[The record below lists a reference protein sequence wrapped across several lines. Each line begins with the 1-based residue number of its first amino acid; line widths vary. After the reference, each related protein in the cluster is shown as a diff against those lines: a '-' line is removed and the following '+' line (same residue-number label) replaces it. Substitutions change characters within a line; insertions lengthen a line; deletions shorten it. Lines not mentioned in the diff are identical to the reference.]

1 MQLLSINGRVATRL
15 QFTCSVATR
24 LRRGNHIVILQTFG
38 RYATIA
44 NSLVVIFILFAACKR
59 SPEGTSPA
67 YRELTEA
74 VYASGNVYPRNEYT
88 VTADANGVLQQ
99 RLVNEGDS
107 IRKNQLLF
115 VLESASEDARQQAAA
130 NAFRQARAN
139 LGANSP
145 VLAELEAQ
153 IRNARTRV
161 ANDSINYN
169 RFRELYGQNATSRA
183 ELERAEL
190 NYTLSRNNLRAQLN
204 TFQRSRDQIRLDVAN
219 NRSQLVSTEVAGR
232 NTRIRSF
239 VDGKVYEVFKEPGE
253 VIRVGEQL
261 ALVGS
266 GNQLFAQLAVDES
279 DFGRIRVGQEVIL
292 KADVYPDKV
301 FNARVSKIYPKLNRT
316 DQSFR
321 VDAEFVGERPASY
334 YGLTVE
340 ANIIISQNKHVLT
353 IPKSYVIG
361 NDSIWVEQDGKKQK
375 VKFRKGAENFDLVE
389 VKGGLNEKSILV
401 SVE

>member
-1 MQLLSINGRVATRL
+1 MKTTLSIL
-15 QFTCSVATR
+15 
-24 LRRGNHIVILQTFG
+24 
-38 RYATIA
+38 
-44 NSLVVIFILFAACKR
+44 IFFCLLGAACKR
-59 SPEGTSPA
+59 DTGGTSPA
-67 YRELTEA
+67 YKDLTEA

-88 VTADANGVLQQ
+88 VTADATGILQQ

-107 IRKNQLLF
+107 IHKNQLLF
-115 VLESASEDARQQAAA
+115 VLESATEDARQQAAA
-130 NAFRQARAN
+130 NAYRQARAN

-153 IRNARTRV
+153 VRNARTRL

-190 NYTLSRNNLRAQLN
+190 NYTLSRNNFRAQQN
-204 TFQRSRDQIRLDVAN
+204 TLQRSRDQIRLDVAN
-219 NRSQLVSTEVAGR
+219 NRSQLVTSEVAGR
-232 NTRIRSF
+232 NTRVRSF
-239 VDGKVYEVFKEPGE
+239 VDGKVYEVYKEPGE
-253 VIRVGEQL
+253 IVKPGEQL

-266 GNQLFAQLAVDES
+266 GKQLYAQLSVDES
-279 DFGRIRVGQEVIL
+279 DFGRMRMGQEVML
-292 KADVYPDKV
+292 KADVYPNKV
-301 FNARVSKIYPKLNRT
+301 FKARVSKIYPKLNRT

-321 VDAEFVGERPASY
+321 VDAEFTGERPASY

-361 NDSIWVEQDGKKQK
+361 NDSVWVEQDGKKQK
-375 VKFRKGAENFDLVE
+375 VQFRKGAENFDLVE
-389 VKGGLNEKSILV
+389 VKDGLRETSKLILNE
-401 SVE
+401 

>member
-1 MQLLSINGRVATRL
+1 MKPLFYILPLL
-15 QFTCSVATR
+15 
-24 LRRGNHIVILQTFG
+24 
-38 RYATIA
+38 
-44 NSLVVIFILFAACKR
+44 LFAACKR
-59 SPEGTSPA
+59 SPEGTSPM

-88 VTADANGVLQQ
+88 VTADATGVLQQ

-107 IRKNQLLF
+107 IRRNQLLF
-115 VLESASEDARQQAAA
+115 VLESATEDARRQAAA
-130 NAFRQARAN
+130 NAYRQARAN

-153 IRNARTRV
+153 VRNARTRV
-161 ANDSINYN
+161 SNDSINYT
-169 RFRELYGQNATSRA
+169 RFRELYSQNATSRA

-190 NYTLSRNNLRAQLN
+190 NYTLSKNTLRAQLN
-204 TFQRSRDQIRLDVAN
+204 TFQRTRDQIRLDVAN
-219 NRSQLVSTEVAGR
+219 NRSQLISTEVAGR

-239 VDGKVYEVFKEPGE
+239 VDGKVYEVYKEPGE
-253 VIRVGEQL
+253 VVKPGEQL

-266 GNQLFAQLAVDES
+266 GRQLFAQLAVDES
-279 DFGRIRVGQEVIL
+279 DFGRIRIGQQVVL
-292 KADVYPDKV
+292 KADVYPNKI
-301 FNARVSKIYPKLNRT
+301 FKARVSKIYPKLNRA

-321 VDAEFVGERPASY
+321 VDADFVGERPDAY

-361 NDSIWVEQDGKKQK
+361 IDSVWIEQDGNPQK
-375 VKFRKGAENFDLVE
+375 IKFQKGAENFDLVE
-389 VKGGLNEKSILV
+389 VKGGISEKDKVMIND
-401 SVE
+401 E

>member
-1 MQLLSINGRVATRL
+1 MKRLLYLTLLTMLS
-15 QFTCSVATR
+15 S
-24 LRRGNHIVILQTFG
+24 
-38 RYATIA
+38 
-44 NSLVVIFILFAACKR
+44 ACQR
-59 SPEGTSPA
+59 DNDGTSPT

-88 VTADANGVLQQ
+88 VTADATGTIQQ

-107 IRKNQLLF
+107 IHRHQLLF
-115 VLESASEDARQQAAA
+115 VLESVTEEARQQAAA
-130 NAFRQARAN
+130 NAYRQARAN

-153 IRNARTRV
+153 VRNARTRL
-161 ANDSINYN
+161 ANDSINYS
-169 RFRELYGQNATSRA
+169 RFRELYDQNATSRA

-190 NYTLSRNNLRAQLN
+190 NYTLSRNTLRAQLN
-204 TFQRSRDQIRLDVAN
+204 TLQRSRDQIRLDVAN
-219 NRSQLVSTEVAGR
+219 NRSQFISSEVAGR

-239 VDGKVYEVFKEPGE
+239 VDGKVYEVYKEPGE
-253 VIRVGEQL
+253 VIKPGEQL

-266 GNQLFAQLAVDES
+266 GNRLYAQLAVDES
-279 DFGRIRVGQEVIL
+279 DFGRLRTGQDVIL
-292 KADVYPDKV
+292 KADVYPDQV
-301 FNARVSKIYPKLNRT
+301 FNARVSKIYPKLNRA

-353 IPKSYVIG
+353 IPKAYVTG
-361 NDSIWVEQDGKKQK
+361 TDSVWIDQAGKKQK
-375 VKFRKGAENFDLVE
+375 IKFQKGAENFDVVE
-389 VKGGLNEKSILV
+389 VKSGLTEQSKLILNE
-401 SVE
+401 

>member
-1 MQLLSINGRVATRL
+1 MKPTL
-15 QFTCSVATR
+15 
-24 LRRGNHIVILQTFG
+24 
-38 RYATIA
+38 
-44 NSLVVIFILFAACKR
+44 FILLLFSVFTACKR
-59 SPEGTSPA
+59 GTDGTSPT

-88 VTADANGVLQQ
+88 ITADANGVLQQ
-99 RLVNEGDS
+99 RFVNEGDS
-107 IRKNQLLF
+107 IHRNQLLF
-115 VLESASEDARQQAAA
+115 VLESATEDARQQAAA
-130 NAFRQARAN
+130 NAYRLSRSN

-145 VLAELEAQ
+145 VLAEQEAQ
-153 IRNARTRV
+153 VRNARTRL

-169 RFRELYGQNATSRA
+169 RFHDLYGQNATSRA

-190 NYTLSRNNLRAQLN
+190 NYTLSRNNLRAQVN
-204 TFQRSRDQIRLDVAN
+204 TLQRNRNQIRLDVEN
-219 NRSQLVSTEVAGR
+219 NRSQLVSSQVAGR

-253 VIRVGEQL
+253 VVRPGEQL

-266 GNQLFAQLAVDES
+266 SRKLYAQLAVDES
-279 DFGRIRVGQEVIL
+279 DFGRLRIGQAVVL
-292 KADVYPDKV
+292 KADVYPNKV

-321 VDAEFVGERPASY
+321 VDAEFVGERPESY

-353 IPKSYVIG
+353 IPKSYVLG
-361 NDSIWVEQDGKKQK
+361 NDSVWVEQDGKPQK

-389 VKGGLNEKSILV
+389 VKGGLTETSKLIANE
-401 SVE
+401 

>member
-1 MQLLSINGRVATRL
+1 MKTNLSLFFLVALLGIS
-15 QFTCSVATR
+15 
-24 LRRGNHIVILQTFG
+24 
-38 RYATIA
+38 
-44 NSLVVIFILFAACKR
+44 CK
-59 SPEGTSPA
+59 SGTDGTTPS

-88 VTADANGVLQQ
+88 VTADAIGVLQQ
-99 RLVNEGDS
+99 RLINEGDS
-107 IRKNQLLF
+107 IHQNQLLF

-130 NAFRQARAN
+130 NAYRQARAN

-145 VLAELEAQ
+145 VLAEQEAQ
-153 IRNARTRV
+153 LRNARTRV

-169 RFRELYGQNATSRA
+169 RFRELFAQNATSRA

-190 NYTLSRNNLRAQLN
+190 NYTLSRNTYRAQTN
-204 TFQRSRDQIRLDVAN
+204 TLQRSRDQIRLDVSA
-219 NRSQLVSTEVAGR
+219 NRSQLVTTEVAGR
-232 NTRIRSF
+232 NTRVRSF
-239 VDGKVYEVFKEPGE
+239 VDGKVYEVYKDPGE
-253 VIRVGEQL
+253 VVRLGDQL

-266 GNQLFAQLAVDES
+266 GSKLFAQLAVDES
-279 DFGRIRVGQEVIL
+279 DFGRIRVGQDVFL
-292 KADVYPDKV
+292 KADVYPNKV

-321 VDAEFVGERPASY
+321 VDAEFVGERPDSY

-361 NDSIWVEQDGKKQK
+361 TDSVMIEQDGKKQK
-375 VKFRKGAENFDLVE
+375 VKFQKGAENFDLVE
-389 VKGGLNEKSILV
+389 VKSGLTQASKLIPNE
-401 SVE
+401 

>member
-1 MQLLSINGRVATRL
+1 MKTNVSILFILALLGTAC
-15 QFTCSVATR
+15 Q
-24 LRRGNHIVILQTFG
+24 RGND
-38 RYATIA
+38 
-44 NSLVVIFILFAACKR
+44 
-59 SPEGTSPA
+59 GTTPA
-67 YRELTEA
+67 YKELTEA

-88 VTADANGVLQQ
+88 VTADATGVLQQ

-107 IRKNQLLF
+107 IHRNQLLF
-115 VLESASEDARQQAAA
+115 VLESATEDARQQAAA
-130 NAFRQARAN
+130 NAYRLARAN

-153 IRNARTRV
+153 VRNARTRLS
-161 ANDSINYN
+161 NDSINYN

-190 NYTLSRNNLRAQLN
+190 NYTLSRNNFRAQLN
-204 TFQRSRDQIRLDVAN
+204 TLQRNRNQIQLDVAN
-219 NRSQLVSTEVAGR
+219 NRSQLVSSEVAGR

-239 VDGKVYEVFKEPGE
+239 VDGKVYEVYKDPGE
-253 VIRVGEQL
+253 VIKLGEQL

-266 GNQLFAQLAVDES
+266 GTQLFAQLAVDES
-279 DFGRIRVGQEVIL
+279 DFGRIRAGQEVIL

-301 FNARVSKIYPKLNRT
+301 FKARVSKIYPKLNRT

-361 NDSIWVEQDGKKQK
+361 TDSVWVEQDGKKQK
-375 VKFRKGAENFDLVE
+375 VKFQKGAENFDLVE
-389 VKGGLNEKSILV
+389 VKGGLSDKSIVV
-401 SVE
+401 SIE

>member
-1 MQLLSINGRVATRL
+1 MKTTLSLLFLTAFL
-15 QFTCSVATR
+15 SV
-24 LRRGNHIVILQTFG
+24 
-38 RYATIA
+38 
-44 NSLVVIFILFAACKR
+44 ACKR
-59 SPEGTSPA
+59 SPDGTSPA

-115 VLESASEDARQQAAA
+115 VLESATEDARQQAAA
-130 NAFRQARAN
+130 NAYRQSRAN

-153 IRNARTRV
+153 VRNARTRV

-219 NRSQLVSTEVAGR
+219 NRSQLVSTEVAGK

-239 VDGKVYEVFKEPGE
+239 VDGKVYEIFKEPGE
-253 VIRVGEQL
+253 VVRPGEQL
-261 ALVGS
+261 ALLGS
-266 GNQLFAQLAVDES
+266 GNRLFAQLAVDES
-279 DFGRIRVGQEVIL
+279 DFGRIRVGQEVVL

-301 FNARVSKIYPKLNRT
+301 FSARVSKVYPKLNRT

-340 ANIIISQNKHVLT
+340 ANIIISHNKHVLT

-375 VKFRKGAENFDLVE
+375 VKFQKGAENFDLVE
-389 VKGGLNEKSILV
+389 VKGGLSATSKLV
-401 SVE
+401 IND

>member
-1 MQLLSINGRVATRL
+1 MKTTLYLLA
-15 QFTCSVATR
+15 
-24 LRRGNHIVILQTFG
+24 
-38 RYATIA
+38 
-44 NSLVVIFILFAACKR
+44 SLVLATACKR
-59 SPEGTSPA
+59 SPEGTSPT

-74 VYASGNVYPRNEYT
+74 VYASGNVYPRNEYS
-88 VTADANGVLQQ
+88 VTADAAGVLQK

-107 IRKNQLLF
+107 IRQNQLLF
-115 VLESASEDARQQAAA
+115 VLESTSEMARQQAAA
-130 NAFRQARAN
+130 SAYRQARAN

-153 IRNARTRV
+153 VRNARTRL

-169 RFRELYGQNATSRA
+169 RYRELYGQNATSKA

-190 NYTLSRNNLRAQLN
+190 NYTLSRNNLRAQTN
-204 TFQRSRDQIRLDVAN
+204 TLLRSRDQIRLDVAN
-219 NRSQLVSTEVAGR
+219 NRSQLVVSEVAGR

-239 VDGKVYEVFKEPGE
+239 VNGKVYEVYKDPGE
-253 VIRVGEQL
+253 VVRVGDQL

-266 GNQLFAQLAVDES
+266 GNQLYAQLAVDES
-279 DFGRIRVGQEVIL
+279 DFGRLRVGQDVIL

-301 FNARVSKIYPKLNRT
+301 FKARVSKIYPKLNRT

-340 ANIIISQNKHVLT
+340 ANIIISQNKHALT
-353 IPKSYVIG
+353 IPKAYVIG
-361 NDSIWVEQDGKKQK
+361 NDSVWVEQDGKQQK
-375 VKFRKGAENFDLVE
+375 VKFQKGAENFDLVE

>member
-1 MQLLSINGRVATRL
+1 MVNKLKPISFPKPCRFSKLMKTTLSILFLTA
-15 QFTCSVATR
+15 
-24 LRRGNHIVILQTFG
+24 
-38 RYATIA
+38 
-44 NSLVVIFILFAACKR
+44 VVSAACKR

-88 VTADANGVLQQ
+88 VTADASGVLQQ
-99 RLVNEGDS
+99 RLINEGDS

-115 VLESASEDARQQAAA
+115 VLESATEDAKQQAAS
-130 NAFRQARAN
+130 NAYRQSRAN

-153 IRNARTRV
+153 VRNARTRV

-169 RFRELYGQNATSRA
+169 RFRELYTQNATSRA

-239 VDGKVYEVFKEPGE
+239 VDGKVYEIFKEPGE
-253 VIRVGEQL
+253 VVRPGEQL

-266 GNQLFAQLAVDES
+266 GNQLFARLAVDES
-279 DFGRIRVGQEVIL
+279 DFGRMRVGQEVVL

-375 VKFRKGAENFDLVE
+375 VKFQKGAENFDLVE
-389 VKGGLNEKSILV
+389 VKSGLNEKSILIFK
-401 SVE
+401 E

>member
-1 MQLLSINGRVATRL
+1 MKIKLSLFLL
-15 QFTCSVATR
+15 
-24 LRRGNHIVILQTFG
+24 
-38 RYATIA
+38 IA
-44 NSLVVIFILFAACKR
+44 LFSAGCKR
-59 SPEGTSPA
+59 STDGTSPA

-88 VTADANGVLQQ
+88 VTADAQGVLQQ

-107 IRKNQLLF
+107 IRQNQLLF
-115 VLESASEDARQQAAA
+115 VLESATEYARQQAAA
-130 NAFRQARAN
+130 NAYRQSRAN

-153 IRNARTRV
+153 IRNARTRL

-169 RFRELYGQNATSRA
+169 RFKELYGQNATSKA
-183 ELERAEL
+183 EMEKAEL
-190 NYTLSRNNLRAQLN
+190 NYTLSRNNLRAQTN
-204 TFQRSRDQIRLDVAN
+204 TFQRNRDQIRLDVEN
-219 NRSQLVSTEVAGR
+219 NRSQLVTTEVAGR

-239 VDGKVYEVFKEPGE
+239 VDGKVYEVYKEPGE
-253 VIRVGEQL
+253 VVKPGEQL

-266 GNQLFAQLAVDES
+266 SKQLYVQLAVDES
-279 DFGRIRVGQEVIL
+279 DFGRIRVGQAVVL

-301 FNARVSKIYPKLNRT
+301 FKARVSKIYPKLNRT

-340 ANIIISQNKHVLT
+340 ANIIISQNRHVLT
-353 IPKSYVIG
+353 IPKSYIFG
-361 NDSIWVEQDGKKQK
+361 NDSVWVDQDGKKQK
-375 VKFRKGAENFDLVE
+375 VKFQKGAENFDLVE
-389 VKGGLNEKSILV
+389 VKGGLNEKSKV
-401 SVE
+401 MMNDE